1 MTCSMLPSKRKS
13 AASSTMAVKALPAQ
27 QRVRARWL
35 KSRRAQ
41 RLLTAYLFLL
51 PLLAIIVLFT
61 LVPFVEGIRLSFQSW
76 DGVGRNPP
84 FVGFDNYRRIL
95 TDEIFWSSVQ
105 TVGVIGALGFFLG
118 NFLSLSMA
126 LAVNHVT
133 RGAAVYRTT
142 FYLPGVFSVVVVGLM
157 WSWILQP
164 TVGLLNRGLELF
176 GLEALQHN
184 WLTAAATALPS
195 VAGVY
200 IWYHWGFGFLLFL
213 AGLQGVPR
221 DLYEAASID
230 GAGAWER
237 FRNVTWPQLMPVT
250 VIVSVL
256 TLLAAL
262 EIFGTVQVLTN
273 GGPGYHTEVPTL
285 RIYKEAFEFR
295 RFGAAAA
302 MSVVFGIILL
312 TLSLGQIWLSRRF
325 AGSEDD

>member
-1 MTCSMLPSKRKS
+1 M
-13 AASSTMAVKALPAQ
+13 AAKALPMER
-27 QRVRARWL
+27 RVALRRL
-35 KSRRAQ
+35 RGRRAQ
-41 RLLTAYLFLL
+41 RVLTAYLFLL
-51 PLLAIIVLFT
+51 PLLGLIGLFT

-84 FVGFDNYRRIL
+84 LVGLQNYQRVL
-95 TDEIFWSSVQ
+95 SDEIFWSSVR
-105 TVGVIGALGFFLG
+105 TVAVIGALGFFLG
-118 NFLSLSMA
+118 NALSLGMA
-126 LAVNHVT
+126 LAVNHVR
-133 RGAAVYRTT
+133 RGAAIYRTT

-164 TVGLLNRGLELF
+164 TVGLLNRGLEMV
-176 GLEALQHN
+176 GLEVLQRN
-184 WLTAAATALPS
+184 WLTAAETALPS

-213 AGLQGVPR
+213 AGLQSVPR
-221 DLYEAASID
+221 ELYEAAAID
-230 GAGAWER
+230 GAGPWER

-295 RFGAAAA
+295 RFGSAAA
-302 MSVVFGIILL
+302 MSIIFGLILL

-325 AGSEDD
+325 AGAEDD